1 MGIRSFALRSFA
13 LVALATVS
21 NSLLSLFKHERP
33 WANRSCHSLKKSNH
47 EQIALVALYK
57 RVAWANRSCCSLNCS
72 CCSSQKSGRSLKK
85 SRRAKE
91 RKSETFVFLSEL
103 LFCSFAHKERAIRS
117 KNQTVNSRPCYVI
130 AYPPIHHIALLLLLS
145 TVPGPLISTVP
156 SPPISTVHSPLT
168 TLCLALTLA
177 LS

>member
-1 MGIRSFALRSFA
+1 MSKL
-13 LVALATVS
+13 LL
-21 NSLLSLFKHERP
+21 LLSTNGWHERIALLLFKLLMLLFTKERP
-33 WANRSCHSLKKSNH
+33 LFKK
-47 EQIALVALYK
+47 E
-57 RVAWANRSCCSLNCS
+57 
-72 CCSSQKSGRSLKK
+72 QKSE
-85 SRRAKE
+85 RAKE

-103 LFCSFAHKERAIRS
+103 LFCSFAHKERAIPS